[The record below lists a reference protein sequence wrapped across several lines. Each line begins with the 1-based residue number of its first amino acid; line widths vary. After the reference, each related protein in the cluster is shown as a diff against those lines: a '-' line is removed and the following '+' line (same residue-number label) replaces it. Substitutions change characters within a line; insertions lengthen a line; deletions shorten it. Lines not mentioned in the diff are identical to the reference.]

1 VPCPNQL
8 SKQNNNNNGH
18 LAVGYQSLEV
28 PLQFTKSLQ
37 TQAKKRRKKHGVK
50 ETKDTTAEELL
61 MSLSSRTH
69 KEPRTEDESTKRSSH
84 YDRCSAPW
92 LANSLLLLL

>member
-1 VPCPNQL
+1 MAILLLGIKVLMFLFNSQKVCKLRP
-8 SKQNNNNNGH
+8 
-18 LAVGYQSLEV
+18 
-28 PLQFTKSLQ
+28 
-37 TQAKKRRKKHGVK
+37 KKRRKKHGVK